1 MINSPSF
8 RVLEDGLGGLD
19 ELLEIRDERKNR
31 AFRPPRRS
39 GLFNRLQLELHELVK
54 VSLHLKLLNSY
65 SLFWEKARKQNLK
78 SFI

>member
-39 GLFNRLQLELHELVK
+39 GLFDRLQLELHELVK

>member
-54 VSLHLKLLNSY
+54 VSLHLKLLNS
-65 SLFWEKARKQNLK
+65 
-78 SFI
+78 